1 MSQVVTINE
10 LTNVVTTATG
20 EGTDN
25 GALQTSVQN
34 LQSMVDFNT
43 KTIFTN
49 VISKFDTAP
58 ILVTDPVSFLD
69 GLAVTGTIT
78 QNGSSGSSGAQSQPL
93 ITLSATNTSLAVQT
107 NLGNYILVS
116 LAASPVTISFTY
128 PPPLGVYFAMQLF
141 LQQDATGSRTVVWPS
156 SVRWGTA
163 TPPTLSTAPS
173 KTDIIQLTT
182 LSGGLSWFATVIGR
196 GF

>member
-58 ILVTDPVSFLD
+58 ILVTDPVSFL
-69 GLAVTGTIT
+69 GSLAVTGTIT
-78 QNGSSGSSGAQSQPL
+78 QNGSSGSSGAQSQLL
-93 ITLSATNTSLAVQT
+93 ITLNATNTSLAVQT

-128 PPPLGVYFAMQLF
+128 PPALGVYFAIQLF
-141 LQQDATGSRTVVWPS
+141 LQQDATGSRTVVWPTT
-156 SVRWGTA
+156 VRWGSA
-163 TPPTLSTAPS
+163 APPTLSTAPS

-182 LSGGLSWFATVIGR
+182 LNGGSTWYATVIGL